1 MKCESA
7 PPLSATSGELAAVLA
22 GFKRA
27 VQVGVVVR
35 DLDQS
40 MRELTDLFGIG
51 PFRIREGSVSGGGY
65 QFCGQSANHSLRVA
79 FTDLGTIELELVQPI
94 NGRSIWSDFL
104 AEHGPGIHHIRFNV
118 PNHELLSEYLLSKG
132 IRKTQEGPGVREGSY
147 WVNYDTERCL
157 GFTVEILQPA
167 PGTDGLRTPG
177 TTETQHSDPT

>member
-1 MKCESA
+1 MKCDC
-7 PPLSATSGELAAVLA
+7 LCKHRATSEGLAAVLA
-22 GFKRA
+22 GFKAA

-51 PFRIREGSVSGGGY
+51 PFRIRQGSVSGEGT
-65 QFCGQSANHSLRVA
+65 GQWFYGQAACHGLRVA
-79 FTDLGTIELELVQPI
+79 FADLGTIELELMQPLE
-94 NGRSIWSDFL
+94 GRSIWTDFL

-132 IRKTQEGPGVREGSY
+132 IRKTQEGPGARKGSY
-147 WVNYDTERCL
+147 WVNYDTEKRL
-157 GFTVEILQPA
+157 GFTIEILQPA

-177 TTETQHSDPT
+177 MPDL

>member
-51 PFRIREGSVSGGGY
+51 PFRVRQGSFPNEKDRQWYYGET
-65 QFCGQSANHSLRVA
+65 ARHSLRVA
-79 FTDLGTIELELVQPI
+79 FTDLGNIELELIQPLE
-94 NGRSIWSDFL
+94 GRSIWSDFL
-104 AEHGPGIHHIRFNV
+104 SEHGPGIHHIRFNV
-118 PNHELLSEYLLSKG
+118 PDHELLSEYLLSNG
-132 IRKTQEGPGVREGSY
+132 IRKTQEGPGVRKGSY
-147 WVNYDTERCL
+147 WVNYDTESRI
-157 GFTVEILQPA
+157 GFTIEILQPA
-167 PGTDGLRTPG
+167 PGSDGLQTPG
-177 TTETQHSDPT
+177 MKDA